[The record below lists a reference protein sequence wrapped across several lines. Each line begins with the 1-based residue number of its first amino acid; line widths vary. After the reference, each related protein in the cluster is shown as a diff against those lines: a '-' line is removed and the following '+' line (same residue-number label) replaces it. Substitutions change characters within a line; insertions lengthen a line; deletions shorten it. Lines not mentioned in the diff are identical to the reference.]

1 MEIVKLFLKSFNDY
15 LKIKEIEQPDKQIFF
30 YAENSSDWDH
40 LDPIAN
46 ELQKNAKIIKVVS
59 DINDK
64 YINKPNT
71 YYVGYG
77 SIRTIFF
84 KTLKAKAIVM
94 TMTELDSSFIKKSNN
109 NVKYFYV
116 FHSIVSTHRVYKDKA
131 FDNYDYILCVGDHH
145 INEIES
151 REKLYNLPKKKLFKH
166 GYGKLDSLEEKLS
179 KKINSNETNKNILIA
194 PTWGD
199 SSILKSCII
208 NLTKILLDNSFSVKI
223 RLHTM
228 SMRYDKKIIKEL
240 KANFSKDLNFSFDD
254 EMNSLESFYES
265 TTMISE
271 WSGAA
276 IEFAFSKCR
285 PVIYI
290 NTKPKINNKNW
301 DNINSPCL
309 EDTIREKIGVVIDEK
324 DISSIPKLIS
334 TLNMKNTEWKKQIQ
348 KVKDETIF
356 NLNNSGE
363 YGAKIILE
371 NI

>member
-1 MEIVKLFLKSFNDY
+1 MEIVKLFLKSFNDF
-15 LKIKEIEQPDKQIFF
+15 LKIKEIDQSDKQIFF

-46 ELQKNAKIIKVVS
+46 ELEKNVKIVKIVS

-64 YINKPNT
+64 YIHTSNT

-94 TMTELDSSFIKKSNN
+94 TMTELNFIIKKSKN

-145 INEIES
+145 INEIEK

-166 GYGKLDSLEEKLS
+166 GYGKLDTLEQQLS

-199 SSILKSCII
+199 SSIL
-208 NLTKILLDNSFSVKI
+208 
-223 RLHTM
+223 
-228 SMRYDKKIIKEL
+228 
-240 KANFSKDLNFSFDD
+240 
-254 EMNSLESFYES
+254 
-265 TTMISE
+265 
-271 WSGAA
+271 
-276 IEFAFSKCR
+276 
-285 PVIYI
+285 
-290 NTKPKINNKNW
+290 
-301 DNINSPCL
+301 
-309 EDTIREKIGVVIDEK
+309 
-324 DISSIPKLIS
+324 
-334 TLNMKNTEWKKQIQ
+334 
-348 KVKDETIF
+348 
-356 NLNNSGE
+356 
-363 YGAKIILE
+363 
-371 NI
+371 

>member
-1 MEIVKLFLKSFNDY
+1 
-15 LKIKEIEQPDKQIFF
+15 
-30 YAENSSDWDH
+30 
-40 LDPIAN
+40 
-46 ELQKNAKIIKVVS
+46 
-59 DINDK
+59 
-64 YINKPNT
+64 
-71 YYVGYG
+71 
-77 SIRTIFF
+77 
-84 KTLKAKAIVM
+84 
-94 TMTELDSSFIKKSNN
+94 
-109 NVKYFYV
+109 
-116 FHSIVSTHRVYKDKA
+116 
-131 FDNYDYILCVGDHH
+131 
-145 INEIES
+145 
-151 REKLYNLPKKKLFKH
+151 
-166 GYGKLDSLEEKLS
+166 
-179 KKINSNETNKNILIA
+179 
-194 PTWGD
+194 
-199 SSILKSCII
+199 
-208 NLTKILLDNSFSVKI
+208 
-223 RLHTM
+223 
-228 SMRYDKKIIKEL
+228 
-240 KANFSKDLNFSFDD
+240 
-254 EMNSLESFYES
+254 MNSLESFYES